1 MEFPIMVYPKVQES
15 WDGKDYDKLKAIRVE
30 SAEQYTAIKEDFV
43 LNFKEVTNKPEAKK
57 APEEVTDKAK
67 AKKVTPKKQQKLE
80 V

>member
-15 WDGKDYDKLKAIRVE
+15 WDGKNYDKLKAIRVE

-43 LNFKEVTNKPEAKK
+43 LNYKEVTNKAKAKK
-57 APEEVTDKAK
+57 AP
-67 AKKVTPKKQQKLE
+67 AKKQPKLE